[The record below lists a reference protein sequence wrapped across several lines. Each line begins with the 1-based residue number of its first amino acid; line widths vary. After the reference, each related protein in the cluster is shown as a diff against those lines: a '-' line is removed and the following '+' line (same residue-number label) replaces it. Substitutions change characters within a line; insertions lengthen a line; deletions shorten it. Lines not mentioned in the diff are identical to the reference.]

1 MLESAAG
8 GVLAHLVAT
17 WISIVSG
24 AFDQVTS
31 RRLLRKVHA
40 NGVPEDTQEV
50 NVVAIWE
57 ESPYMTWCIEVL
69 FLVFHFGSIL

>member
-31 RRLLRKVHA
+31 RRLMRKLHA

-50 NVVAIWE
+50 NVVVIYK
-57 ESPYMTWCIEVL
+57 ESPYMTWRIEVL
-69 FLVFHFGSIL
+69 FLVFHFDNIL